1 MLADSPFEENNVFC
15 FGWSNSIIMM
25 KLFRWFDDV
34 NYQREALSL
43 EVVHRILFI
52 FFKCEIK

>member
-15 FGWSNSIIMM
+15 FGWSNSIMM